1 MSEERRWGVNVRTPG
16 GRQLCSDRFY
26 GAGDYTVAD
35 AEATDQ
41 RTQDGALTSDNRQ

>member
-1 MSEERRWGVNVRTPG
+1 VSEERRGAVNVRTPG
-16 GRQLCSDRFY
+16 GRQLCSDRLY

-41 RTQDGALTSDNRQ
+41 RTQDGALTTDSRQ